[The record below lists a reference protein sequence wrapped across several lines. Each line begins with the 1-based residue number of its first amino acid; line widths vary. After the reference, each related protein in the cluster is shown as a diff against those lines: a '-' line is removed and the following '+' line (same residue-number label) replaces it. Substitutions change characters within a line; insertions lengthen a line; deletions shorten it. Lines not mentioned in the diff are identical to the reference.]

1 LAAVYLLKM
10 LHETLW
16 GPIRKE
22 ENRGLTDLSL
32 REILVMAPL
41 CLLMLAIGLAP
52 SLFLEPS
59 RPALE
64 TVLADF
70 HQRTSTPPPSVPTL
84 AALVTVDALEPG
96 EAAAAAQ
103 EGRE

>member
-1 LAAVYLLKM
+1 
-10 LHETLW
+10 
-16 GPIRKE
+16 
-22 ENRGLTDLSL
+22 
-32 REILVMAPL
+32 MAPL

-64 TVLADF
+64 AVLADF
-70 HQRTSTPPPSVPTL
+70 HQRTATPLGSEATLRTL
-84 AALVTVDALEPG
+84 ATVDALEPG
-96 EAAAAAQ
+96 ESFGAGR